1 MNGTDK
7 CMIADATHTCDCLKY
22 REIGELI
29 DFESA
34 RERLQTEQL
43 IAGGGMKR
51 AEAFQATYDSIPSLV
66 ETPQSQEIVII
77 NPEIKALIIGYA
89 FIGACELMAHS
100 SGQTVEFVRDGI
112 IKRSMLNLKRDG
124 LL

>member
-1 MNGTDK
+1 MCADPTGT
-7 CMIADATHTCDCLKY
+7 CGCLEFREVHAT
-22 REIGELI
+22 I
-29 DFESA
+29 DFSAAKRVLESKQML
-34 RERLQTEQL
+34 E
-43 IAGGGMKR
+43 GGGIDR
-51 AEAFQATYDSIPSLV
+51 AASFQKLYDAVPNTV
-66 ETPQSQEIVII
+66 EYPQSKEIVILT
-77 NPEIKALIIGYA
+77 PDVKALIIGYA